1 MQLISRD
8 IDSFFL
14 PNGELFSHSNG
25 GRSQIDSTSNVNGTS
40 HANGTPH
47 VNGTSSTKSPPLIN
61 GSIATNGNGSYSNGS
76 SHVNGF
82 KESKLLVWSA
92 AEEDGLKRLAAVY
105 SEHFSQVEQDPSQIA
120 TYLGNLAHTLGTRR
134 SLLPWRSFVVTDS
147 IEPLRELDNW
157 TTKRSSTALGLGFI
171 FNGQGAQWFAM
182 GRELLVYP
190 VFKQSLLDAESYMFS
205 QGCSWF
211 LLGKFSSI

>member
-14 PNGELFSHSNG
+14 PNDGLFPHPNG
-25 GRSQIDSTSNVNGTS
+25 SRSQINGTSNVNGTS

-47 VNGTSSTKSPPLIN
+47 VNSTSSAKSPSPIN
-61 GSIATNGNGSYSNGS
+61 GSITTNSNGSYSNGS
-76 SHVNGF
+76 SYVNGL

-105 SEHFSQVEQDPSQIA
+105 SKHFSQVEQDPSQIA

-147 IEPLRELDNW
+147 IEPLRELNNW
-157 TTKRSSTALGLGFI
+157 TTKRSSAALGLGFI

-211 LLGKFSSI
+211 LLGKFSSL

>member
-14 PNGELFSHSNG
+14 PSGEPFSNSNDS
-25 GRSQIDSTSNVNGTS
+25 RSQINGTSNADGTS

-47 VNGTSSTKSPPLIN
+47 VHGTSSTKSPSPIN
-61 GSIATNGNGSYSNGS
+61 GSIATNGNGSYSDGS
-76 SHVNGF
+76 SHVHGL
-82 KESKLLVWSA
+82 KEPKLLVWSA

-105 SEHFSQVEQDPSQIA
+105 SKYFSQVELDPSQIA

-157 TTKRSSTALGLGFI
+157 TTKRSSAALGLGFI

-190 VFKQSLLDAESYMFS
+190 VFKQSLLDAENYMFS

-211 LLGKFSSI
+211 LLGKFSSL